1 MGWIAGAWA
10 TGAWRGTAWAVQDAP
25 VAVPDVVGETQAAG
39 TATLEGDGFVVAV
52 ETAYSSLVAAGLIIS
67 QAPAGGAS
75 AASGSVVTIT
85 VSLGEAPAPV
95 QQDATGGFWPEY
107 DRHAA
112 ERRRRKREQEEREA
126 EAERIQDEL
135 DRQIAQ
141 LMREQEAKDAERV
154 ELTRLQKLADTY
166 SGKKLGLPK
175 KVSDALINAYEM
187 RSRNA
192 LEQLQREIERAN
204 EDELLAVQTAVLL
217 LLN

>member
-1 MGWIAGAWA
+1 MLLLLQQNLGFAW
-10 TGAWRGTAWAVQDAP
+10 GQ
-25 VAVPDVVGETQAAG
+25 VAQVTVPDVVGETQAAG

-52 ETAYSSLVAAGLIIS
+52 ETAYSSLVAVGVIIS
-67 QAPAGGAS
+67 QVPAGGAS
-75 AASGSVVTIT
+75 AASGSLVTIT

-95 QQDATGGFWPEY
+95 QQDASGGFWPEY

-112 ERRRRKREQEEREA
+112 ERRRRKREQDEREA

>member
-1 MGWIAGAWA
+1 MLLLLQQNLGFAW
-10 TGAWRGTAWAVQDAP
+10 GE
-25 VAVPDVVGETQAAG
+25 VAQVVVPDVVGETQAAG

-52 ETAYSSLVAAGLIIS
+52 TTAYSSLVAAGLIIS
-67 QAPAGGAS
+67 QVPAGGAS

-95 QQDATGGFWPEY
+95 QQDASGGFWPEY

-135 DRQIAQ
+135 DREIALEFRQ
-141 LMREQEAKDAERV
+141 KEAAAAELADRA
-154 ELTRLQKLADTY
+154 RLQKLADAY

-175 KVSDALINAYEM
+175 QVSDALINAYEM